1 MAGIECEEKPI
12 GEGSFGSVYVAT
24 RTAPGSGDV
33 ERVAVKRLL
42 PSVAPHRVL
51 NELEQLARSA
61 EGAGYAVPALLDAY
75 RDPGGF
81 VVVME
86 YFAHDDWKAY
96 YDQLTWHEVGQYMRE
111 LLAALAHV
119 PVAGKTGTAQH
130 LDLETGR
137 YSNHRYTAWFAG
149 IAPADDP
156 KMALVVALDEPQ
168 GWAHSGGAVA
178 APLFATV
185 ATSQLARHGIMTE
198 PEPIPAPL
206 LPTWKVLEQKR
217 LAEEKARIASA
228 ALPKRTAAPVP
239 PAVSSPP
246 PVSSARWVHAS
257 RPRTSNPSPEPVM
270 VPNFQG
276 VHVTRALQIAE
287 TETLDLEISGP
298 RQGQVI
304 DQSPAAGT
312 VLIGQRRTVELQV
325 AALQEGG

>member
-119 PVAGKTGTAQH
+119 HARGVVHRDVKPRNF
-130 LDLETGR
+130 LFDRRTGR
-137 YSNHRYTAWFAG
+137 G
-149 IAPADDP
+149 C
-156 KMALVVALDEPQ
+156 LVDFGLAQSCDLWEQ
-168 GWAHSGGAVA
+168 RRRHLAKQAVA
-178 APLFATV
+178 ECRDGKEELHET
-185 ATSQLARHGIMTE
+185 AR
-198 PEPIPAPL
+198 
-206 LPTWKVLEQKR
+206 R
-217 LAEEKARIASA
+217 
-228 ALPKRTAAPVP
+228 
-239 PAVSSPP
+239 
-246 PVSSARWVHAS
+246 
-257 RPRTSNPSPEPVM
+257 
-270 VPNFQG
+270 
-276 VHVTRALQIAE
+276 
-287 TETLDLEISGP
+287 
-298 RQGQVI
+298 
-304 DQSPAAGT
+304 
-312 VLIGQRRTVELQV
+312 
-325 AALQEGG
+325 